1 VVVNEALLGRGALA
15 LALALYVYAALAGAW
30 GAARGSRRVQRS
42 ARNALLAALP
52 ATAASTGALVT
63 AFLRHDFS
71 LVYVAGHSSRSLPLG
86 YRISALWGGQE
97 GSLLL
102 WLLIL
107 AAVAFGAVVLNRR
120 LLERTLPWAVPLL
133 AGIAS
138 FFAYLLVF
146 VSSPFDTQP
155 APLDGAGLNA
165 SLQNPYM
172 LAHPPLLYIGYVGL
186 TVPFAFAMAAL
197 LSRRLDA
204 RWLVATRRW
213 TIVSWT
219 CLGLAILLGSKWAY
233 GTIGW
238 GGYFAWDPVENAA
251 LMPWLTA
258 TAYLHSVMVQEK
270 KGMLRVW
277 NVSLV
282 VLTFSLAL
290 FGTFLTRSGL
300 VNSIHSF
307 SQSSIGAWFVGF
319 IAIVVL
325 GSIALIVVRLPM
337 LRARSPQLESLVSRE
352 AGFLYNNLLLV
363 AFALTVLWGV
373 LFPVLS
379 QTVRG
384 VPYSVGPPYYNFF
397 LRTFGLPLLLLTG
410 IGPLVAWRRAS
421 LRSLRRGLAWPA
433 AVALVAGVALVAA
446 GDGAQPAGLAAYTFS
461 AFVLAAI
468 AGEFVRGT
476 RARRSLDGCTWPA
489 AFSSLVAR
497 NRRRYGGYVVHA
509 AVAMLAIG
517 IAGSS
522 LYGATN
528 EHKLHPGQSIGVKGY
543 SLRYLGTSFRP
554 GANHDELR
562 AILAVSHNGSRDGVI
577 AAGRN
582 HYHAEAFFGNAVA
595 IRTDWLRAE
604 DLFVIADTFAV
615 DGSVDVKVIVNPLVD
630 LIWLAG
636 VVFVLGSFVALWPD
650 AREERRLVRHELAI
664 AKVVTA

>member
-1 VVVNEALLGRGALA
+1 MALLGSGALA
-15 LALALYVYAALAGAW
+15 AALGLYVYAALAGAW
-30 GAARGSRRVQRS
+30 GAARSARKLQRS

-52 ATAASTGALVT
+52 ATATATGVLVT
-63 AFLRHDFS
+63 AFVRHDFS
-71 LVYVAGHSSRSLPLG
+71 FVYVAEHSSRTLPFA
-86 YRISALWGGQE
+86 YRVSALWGGQE

-107 AAVAFGAVVLNRR
+107 ASVSFGAVLLNRR
-120 LLERTLPWAVPLL
+120 LVDRTLPWAVPIL
-133 AGIAS
+133 AALAS

-146 VSSPFDTQP
+146 VSSPFATQT

-172 LAHPPLLYIGYVGL
+172 LAHPPLLYVGYVGL

-258 TAYLHSVMVQEK
+258 TAYLHTVMVQEK

-290 FGTFLTRSGL
+290 LGTFLTRSGI
-300 VNSIHSF
+300 VDSIHSF
-307 SQSSIGAWFVGF
+307 SRSPIGAWFVGF
-319 IAIVVL
+319 IAVVVL
-325 GSIALIVVRLPM
+325 ASIALVVVRLPL

-384 VPYSVGPPYYNFF
+384 VPYSVGPPYYDFF

-410 IGPLVAWRRAS
+410 IGPLIAWRRAS
-421 LRSLRRGLAWPA
+421 LRSLRRSLAVP
-433 AVALVAGVALVAA
+433 AVAALAAGVALVVA
-446 GDGAQPAGLAAYTFS
+446 GDGGEPAGLAAYTFS
-461 AFVLAAI
+461 AFVLTAI
-468 AGEFVRGT
+468 AVEFVRGT
-476 RARRSLDGCTWPA
+476 RARRSLDGGSWAA
-489 AFSSLVAR
+489 AFSSLVSR

-522 LYGATN
+522 LYRATA
-528 EHKLHPGQSIGVKGY
+528 ERRLHRGQTIAVHGY

-562 AILAVSHNGSRDGVI
+562 AILAVSRHGARDGVV

-582 HYHAEAFFGNAVA
+582 HYHAEAFFGNAAA

-604 DLFVIADTFAV
+604 DLFVIADSFDV

-636 VVFVLGSFVALWPD
+636 VVFLFGSFVALWPD
-650 AREERRLVRHELAI
+650 AREEKRLVRHELSVG
-664 AKVVTA
+664 KVVPA

>member
-1 VVVNEALLGRGALA
+1 VALLGSGALA
-15 LALALYVYAALAGAW
+15 LALGLYLFAALAGGWA
-30 GAARGSRRVQRS
+30 AARNAKRLQRS

-52 ATAASTGALVT
+52 ATAAATGALVV
-63 AFLRHDFS
+63 AFVRHDFS
-71 LVYVAGHSSRSLPLG
+71 LVYVANHSSRALPLG
-86 YRISALWGGQE
+86 YRFSALWGGQE

-107 AAVAFGAVVLNRR
+107 AAVAFGAVMLNRDLVDR
-120 LLERTLPWAVPLL
+120 ALPWAVPIL
-133 AGIAS
+133 AALAS

-146 VSSPFDTQP
+146 VSSPFDTQR
-155 APLDGAGLNA
+155 APVDGAGLNA

-172 LAHPPLLYIGYVGL
+172 LAHPPLLYLGYVGL

-204 RWLVATRRW
+204 RWLAATRRW

-251 LMPWLTA
+251 LLPWLTA

-307 SQSSIGAWFVGF
+307 SKSSIGAWFVGL
-319 IAIVVL
+319 IAVVVL
-325 GSIALIVVRLPM
+325 ASVALVITRLPL

-352 AGFLYNNLLLV
+352 AVFLYNNLLLV

-373 LFPVLS
+373 LFPVVSETL
-379 QTVRG
+379 RG

-397 LRTFGLPLLLLTG
+397 LRAFGLPLLLLTG

-421 LRSLRRGLAWPA
+421 LRSLRRGLTWPA
-433 AVALVAGVALVAA
+433 VAALAVGVALIAVGA
-446 GDGAQPAGLAAYTFS
+446 GTRPAGLAAYSFS
-461 AFVLAAI
+461 SFVLASI
-468 AGEFVRGT
+468 AVEFVRGT
-476 RARRSLDGCTWPA
+476 RARRSLDGGSWPA

-497 NRRRYGGYVVHA
+497 NRRRYGGYVVHG
-509 AVAMLAIG
+509 AVALLAIG

-522 LYGATN
+522 ISRASV
-528 EHKLHPGQSIGVKGY
+528 ERRLHPGQAVAVDGY
-543 SLRYLGTSFRP
+543 SLRYMGTSFRP

-562 AILAVSHNGSRDGVI
+562 AVLDVTHHGKRDGLV

-582 HYHAEAFFGNAVA
+582 HYHSEAFFGNAVA
-595 IRTDWLRAE
+595 IKTDWLRAE
-604 DLFVIADTFAV
+604 DLFVIADSFAV

-636 VVFVLGSFVALWPD
+636 VVFLLGSFVALWPD
-650 AREERRLVRHELAI
+650 PREELRLARRELTVR
-664 AKVVTA
+664 KVVPA

>member
-1 VVVNEALLGRGALA
+1 MALVGSGALA
-15 LALALYVYAALAGAW
+15 LALGLYVYAALAGAW
-30 GAARGSRRVQRS
+30 AAARSSNRLQRS

-52 ATAASTGALVT
+52 ATAAATGALVF

-71 LVYVAGHSSRSLPLG
+71 LVYVANHSSRSLPLA

-107 AAVAFGAVVLNRR
+107 AAVAFGAVALNRELVDR
-120 LLERTLPWAVPLL
+120 ALPWAVPIL
-133 AGIAS
+133 AALAS
-138 FFAYLLVF
+138 VFAYLLVF
-146 VSSPFDTQP
+146 VSSPFDTQA
-155 APLDGAGLNA
+155 APVDGAGLNA

-172 LAHPPLLYIGYVGL
+172 LAHPPLLYLGYVGL

-197 LSRRLDA
+197 ISRRVDA
-204 RWLVATRRW
+204 RWLIATRRW

-251 LMPWLTA
+251 LLPWLTA

-307 SQSSIGAWFVGF
+307 SKSPIGAWFVGL
-319 IAIVVL
+319 IAVVVL
-325 GSIALIVVRLPM
+325 ASVALVIARLPL

-352 AGFLYNNLLLV
+352 AVFLYNNLLLV

-373 LFPVLS
+373 LFPVIS
-379 QTVRG
+379 ETVRG
-384 VPYSVGPPYYNFF
+384 VPYSVGPPFYNFF
-397 LRTFGLPLLLLTG
+397 LRAFGLPLLLLMG

-421 LRSLRRGLAWPA
+421 LRSLRRGLGWPA
-433 AVALVAGVALVAA
+433 AAALAA
-446 GDGAQPAGLAAYTFS
+446 GAGLIAVGAGTRPAGLAAYSFS
-461 AFVLAAI
+461 AFVLASI
-468 AGEFVRGT
+468 AAEFVRGT
-476 RARRSLDGCTWPA
+476 RARRSIDGGSWPA

-509 AVAMLAIG
+509 AVALLAIG

-522 LYGATN
+522 ISRATV
-528 EHKLHPGQSIGVKGY
+528 EHRVHPGQTIAVGGY
-543 SLRYLGTSFRP
+543 SLRYMGTSFRP

-562 AILAVSHNGSRDGVI
+562 AVLAVAHHGKRDGFV

-595 IRTDWLRAE
+595 IKTDWLRAE
-604 DLFVIADTFAV
+604 DLFVIADSFDV

-636 VVFVLGSFVALWPD
+636 VVFLLGSFVALWPD
-650 AREERRLVRHELAI
+650 AREERRLARRDLTVG
-664 AKVVTA
+664 KVVTA

>member
-1 VVVNEALLGRGALA
+1 MALLGSGALA
-15 LALALYVYAALAGAW
+15 LALGLYVYAALAGAW
-30 GAARGSRRVQRS
+30 AAARHAKRLQRS

-52 ATAASTGALVT
+52 ATAAATGALVV
-63 AFLRHDFS
+63 AFVRHDFS
-71 LVYVAGHSSRSLPLG
+71 LVYVANHSSRALPLA

-107 AAVAFGAVVLNRR
+107 AGVAFGAVALNRE
-120 LLERTLPWAVPLL
+120 LVDKTLPWAVPIL
-133 AGIAS
+133 AALAS

-146 VSSPFDTQP
+146 VSSPFDTQT
-155 APLDGAGLNA
+155 APVDGAGLNA

-172 LAHPPLLYIGYVGL
+172 LAHPPLLYLGYVGL

-197 LSRRLDA
+197 ISRRLDA
-204 RWLVATRRW
+204 RWLIATRRW

-251 LMPWLTA
+251 LLPWLTA

-307 SQSSIGAWFVGF
+307 SKSSIGAWFVGL
-319 IAIVVL
+319 IAVVVL
-325 GSIALIVVRLPM
+325 ASVALVIARLPL
-337 LRARSPQLESLVSRE
+337 LRSRSQQLESLVSRE
-352 AGFLYNNLLLV
+352 AVFLYNNLLLV

-373 LFPVLS
+373 LFPVIS
-379 QTVRG
+379 ETVRG
-384 VPYSVGPPYYNFF
+384 VPYSVGPPFYDFF
-397 LRTFGLPLLLLTG
+397 LRAFGLPLLLLTG

-421 LRSLRRGLAWPA
+421 LRSLLRGLSWPA
-433 AVALVAGVALVAA
+433 AAALAAGAALVATGA
-446 GDGAQPAGLAAYTFS
+446 GTRPAGLAAYSFS
-461 AFVLAAI
+461 AFVLASI
-468 AGEFVRGT
+468 VVEFVRGT
-476 RARRSLDGCTWPA
+476 RARRSIDGGSWPA

-509 AVAMLAIG
+509 AVALLAIG

-522 LYGATN
+522 ISRATV
-528 EHKLHPGQSIGVKGY
+528 EHRVHPGQTIAVDGY
-543 SLRYLGTSFRP
+543 SLRYMGTSFRP

-562 AILAVSHNGSRDGVI
+562 AVLAVTHHGKRDGLV

-595 IRTDWLRAE
+595 IKTDWLRAE
-604 DLFVIADTFAV
+604 DLFVIADSFDV

-636 VVFVLGSFVALWPD
+636 VVFLLGSFVALWPD
-650 AREERRLVRHELAI
+650 AREERRLARRESTVG
-664 AKVVTA
+664 KVVTA

>member
-1 VVVNEALLGRGALA
+1 MALLGSGALA
-15 LALALYVYAALAGAW
+15 LALGLYVYAALAGAW
-30 GAARGSRRVQRS
+30 AAARNAKRLQRS

-52 ATAASTGALVT
+52 ATAAATGALVV
-63 AFLRHDFS
+63 AFVRHDFS
-71 LVYVAGHSSRSLPLG
+71 LVYVANHSSRALPLA

-107 AAVAFGAVVLNRR
+107 AAVAFGAVALNRE
-120 LLERTLPWAVPLL
+120 LVDRTLPWAVPIL
-133 AGIAS
+133 AALAS

-146 VSSPFDTQP
+146 VSSPFDTQT
-155 APLDGAGLNA
+155 APVDGAGLNA

-172 LAHPPLLYIGYVGL
+172 LAHPPLLYLGYVGL

-197 LSRRLDA
+197 ISRRLDA
-204 RWLVATRRW
+204 RWLIATRRW

-251 LMPWLTA
+251 LLPWLTA

-307 SQSSIGAWFVGF
+307 SKSSIGAWFVGL
-319 IAIVVL
+319 IAVVVL
-325 GSIALIVVRLPM
+325 ASVALVVARLPL
-337 LRARSPQLESLVSRE
+337 LRSRSQQLESLVSRE
-352 AGFLYNNLLLV
+352 AVFLYNNLLLV

-373 LFPVLS
+373 LFPVIS
-379 QTVRG
+379 ETVRG
-384 VPYSVGPPYYNFF
+384 VPYSVGPPFYDFF
-397 LRTFGLPLLLLTG
+397 LRAFGLPLLLLTG

-421 LRSLRRGLAWPA
+421 LRSLLRGLSWPA
-433 AVALVAGVALVAA
+433 AAALAAGAALVAVGA
-446 GDGAQPAGLAAYTFS
+446 GTRPAGLAAYSFS
-461 AFVLAAI
+461 AFVLASI
-468 AGEFVRGT
+468 VVEFVRGT
-476 RARRSLDGCTWPA
+476 RARRSIDGGSWPA

-509 AVAMLAIG
+509 AVALLAIG

-522 LYGATN
+522 ISRATV
-528 EHKLHPGQSIGVKGY
+528 EHRVHPGQTIAVDGY
-543 SLRYLGTSFRP
+543 SLRYMGTSFRP

-562 AILAVSHNGSRDGVI
+562 AVLAVTHHGKRDGLV

-595 IRTDWLRAE
+595 IKTDWLRAE
-604 DLFVIADTFAV
+604 DLFVIADSFDV

-636 VVFVLGSFVALWPD
+636 VVFLLGSFVALWPD
-650 AREERRLVRHELAI
+650 AREERRLARRELTVG
-664 AKVVTA
+664 KVVTA

>member
-1 VVVNEALLGRGALA
+1 MALLGEGSVAPALG
-15 LALALYVYAALAGAW
+15 LYVYAALAGAW
-30 GAARGSRRVQRS
+30 DAARGSQRLQRS
-42 ARNALLAALP
+42 ARNALLAAFP
-52 ATAASTGALVT
+52 ATAVSAGALIVT
-63 AFLRHDFS
+63 FLRHDFS
-71 LVYVAGHSSRSLPLG
+71 HVYVAQHSSLSLPLA
-86 YRISALWGGQE
+86 YRVSALWGGQE

-107 AAVAFGAVVLNRR
+107 SAVSFGAVMLNRR
-120 LLERTLPWAVPLL
+120 LLERTLPWAVPIL
-133 AGIAS
+133 AALAS
-138 FFAYLLVF
+138 FFAYLLVS
-146 VSSPFDTQP
+146 VSRPCETQ
-155 APLDGAGLNA
+155 AARFRGAALNA
-165 SLQNPYM
+165 SLQTPYM
-172 LAHPPLLYIGYVGL
+172 LAPPPLLYIGYVGL

-213 TIVSWT
+213 TILSWT
-219 CLGLAILLGSKWAY
+219 CLGVAILLGSKWAY

-277 NVSLV
+277 NMTLV
-282 VLTFSLAL
+282 ILTFSLAL

-300 VNSIHSF
+300 VSSIHSF
-307 SQSSIGAWFVGF
+307 SRSSIGAWFVGL
-319 IAIVVL
+319 IAVVVL
-325 GSIALIVVRLPM
+325 SSVALLLVRLPL
-337 LRARSPQLESLVSRE
+337 LRARSPQLESLASRE
-352 AGFLYNNLLLV
+352 AAFLYNNLLLV

-379 QTVRG
+379 EAVRG
-384 VPYSVGPPYYNFF
+384 VPYSVGPPFYDFF

-433 AVALVAGVALVAA
+433 AAALAVGAALVAA
-446 GDGAQPAGLAAYTFS
+446 GAGGRPAGLAAYSFS
-461 AFVLAAI
+461 AFVLASI
-468 AGEFVRGT
+468 AVEFVRGT
-476 RARRSLDGCTWPA
+476 RARRSLDGGSWPA

-497 NRRRYGGYVVHA
+497 NRRRYGGYVVHG
-509 AVAMLAIG
+509 AVALLAIG

-522 LYGATN
+522 ISRASV
-528 EHKLHPGQSIGVKGY
+528 ERRLHPGQVVAVDGY
-543 SLRYLGTSFRP
+543 SLRYMGTSFRP

-562 AILAVSHNGSRDGVI
+562 AVLDVTHHGKRDGLV

-582 HYHAEAFFGNAVA
+582 HYHSEAFFGNAVA
-595 IRTDWLRAE
+595 IKTDWLRAE
-604 DLFVIADTFAV
+604 DLFVIADSFAV

-636 VVFVLGSFVALWPD
+636 VVFLLGSFVALWPD
-650 AREERRLVRHELAI
+650 PREELRLARRELTVR
-664 AKVVTA
+664 KVVPA

>member
-1 VVVNEALLGRGALA
+1 MPVMALLGSGALA
-15 LALALYVYAALAGAW
+15 LALGLYVYAALAGAW
-30 GAARGSRRVQRS
+30 AAARNAKRLQRS

-52 ATAASTGALVT
+52 ATAAATGALVV
-63 AFLRHDFS
+63 AFVRHDFS
-71 LVYVAGHSSRSLPLG
+71 LVYVANHSSRALPLA

-107 AAVAFGAVVLNRR
+107 AAVAFGAVALNRE
-120 LLERTLPWAVPLL
+120 LVDRTLPWAVPIL
-133 AGIAS
+133 AALAS

-146 VSSPFDTQP
+146 VSSPFDTQT
-155 APLDGAGLNA
+155 APVDGAGLNA

-172 LAHPPLLYIGYVGL
+172 LAHPPLLYLGYVGL

-197 LSRRLDA
+197 ISRRLDA
-204 RWLVATRRW
+204 RWLIATRRW

-251 LMPWLTA
+251 LLPWLTA

-300 VNSIHSF
+300 VNSIHSL
-307 SQSSIGAWFVGF
+307 SKSSIGAWFVGL
-319 IAIVVL
+319 IAVVVL
-325 GSIALIVVRLPM
+325 ASVALVVARLPL
-337 LRARSPQLESLVSRE
+337 LRSRSQQLESLVSRE
-352 AGFLYNNLLLV
+352 AVFLYNNLLLV

-373 LFPVLS
+373 LFPVIS
-379 QTVRG
+379 ETVRG
-384 VPYSVGPPYYNFF
+384 VPYSVGPPFYDFF
-397 LRTFGLPLLLLTG
+397 LRAFGLPLLLLTG

-421 LRSLRRGLAWPA
+421 LRSLLRGLSWPA
-433 AVALVAGVALVAA
+433 AAALAAGAALVAVGA
-446 GDGAQPAGLAAYTFS
+446 GTRPAGLAAYSFS
-461 AFVLAAI
+461 AFVLASI
-468 AGEFVRGT
+468 VVEFVRGT
-476 RARRSLDGCTWPA
+476 RARRSIDGGSWPA

-509 AVAMLAIG
+509 AVALLAIG

-522 LYGATN
+522 ISRATV
-528 EHKLHPGQSIGVKGY
+528 EHRVHPGQTIAVDGY
-543 SLRYLGTSFRP
+543 SLRYMGTSFRP

-562 AILAVSHNGSRDGVI
+562 AVLAVTHHGKRDGLV

-595 IRTDWLRAE
+595 IKTDWLRAE
-604 DLFVIADTFAV
+604 HLFVIADSFDV
-615 DGSVDVKVIVNPLVD
+615 DGSV
-630 LIWLAG
+630 
-636 VVFVLGSFVALWPD
+636 
-650 AREERRLVRHELAI
+650 
-664 AKVVTA
+664 T

>member
-1 VVVNEALLGRGALA
+1 MALLGSGALA
-15 LALALYVYAALAGAW
+15 LALGLYVYAALAGAW
-30 GAARGSRRVQRS
+30 GAARGSRRLQRS

-52 ATAASTGALVT
+52 AIATAAGVLVV
-63 AFLRHDFS
+63 AFVRHDFS
-71 LVYVAGHSSRSLPLG
+71 LVYVAGHSSRSLPLV
-86 YRISALWGGQE
+86 YRVSALWGGQE

-107 AAVAFGAVVLNRR
+107 AAVAFGAVVLNRP
-120 LLERTLPWAVPLL
+120 LLDRTLPWAVPLL
-133 AGIAS
+133 AAIAS

-146 VSSPFDTQP
+146 VSSPFTTQS
-155 APLDGAGLNA
+155 APFDGEGLNA

-172 LAHPPLLYIGYVGL
+172 LAHPPLLYVGYVGL

-213 TIVSWT
+213 TIVSWA
-219 CLGLAILLGSKWAY
+219 CLGVAILLGSKWAY

-251 LMPWLTA
+251 LLPWLTA

-290 FGTFLTRSGL
+290 LGTFITRSGI
-300 VNSIHSF
+300 VDSIHSF
-307 SQSSIGAWFVGF
+307 SRSPIGAWFVGF

-325 GSIALIVVRLPM
+325 SSVALVLVRLPV
-337 LRARSPQLESLVSRE
+337 LRARSPHLESLASRE
-352 AGFLYNNLLLV
+352 AAFLYNNLLLV

-397 LRTFGLPLLLLTG
+397 LRTFGLPLLLLMG
-410 IGPLVAWRRAS
+410 VGPLVAWRRAS
-421 LRSLRRGLAWPA
+421 MRSLRRGLVWPA
-433 AVALVAGVALVAA
+433 AAALAVGVALVAA

-468 AGEFVRGT
+468 FAEFVRGT
-476 RARRSLDGCTWPA
+476 RARRSLDGGSWPA
-489 AFSSLVAR
+489 AFSSLIAR

-522 LYGATN
+522 LYGAST
-528 EHKLHPGQSIGVKGY
+528 ERRIHPGQSIAVEGY

-562 AILAVSHNGSRDGVI
+562 AILAVSHNGAHDGLV

-604 DLFVIADTFAV
+604 DLFVIADSFAV
-615 DGSVDVKVIVNPLVD
+615 NGSVDVKVIVNPLVD
-630 LIWLAG
+630 LIWLSG
-636 VVFVLGSFVALWPD
+636 VVFLFGSFVALWPD
-650 AREERRLVRHELAI
+650 AREERRLVRHELATG
-664 AKVVTA
+664 KVVPA

>member
-1 VVVNEALLGRGALA
+1 MALLGSGALW
-15 LALALYVYAALAGAW
+15 LALGLYVYAALAGAW
-30 GAARGSRRVQRS
+30 GAGRGSARLQQS
-42 ARNALLAALP
+42 ARNAVLVALP
-52 ATAASTGALVT
+52 VVATAAGALIV

-71 LVYVAGHSSRSLPLG
+71 LAYVAGHSSRDLPLA

-107 AAVAFGAVVLNRR
+107 ATVAFGAVALNRR
-120 LLERTLPWAVPLL
+120 LLAETLPWAVPILG
-133 AGIAS
+133 AIAS
-138 FFAYLLVF
+138 FFAFLLVF
-146 VSSPFDTQP
+146 VATPFTTQT
-155 APLDGAGLNA
+155 APVDGTGLNA

-172 LAHPPLLYIGYVGL
+172 LAHPPLLYVGYVGL

-204 RWLVATRRW
+204 RWLAATRRW

-219 CLGLAILLGSKWAY
+219 CLGLAILLGAKWAY

-238 GGYFAWDPVENAA
+238 GGYYAWDPVENAA

-258 TAYLHSVMVQEK
+258 TAYLHSVLVQEK

-290 FGTFLTRSGL
+290 LGTFLTRSGL

-307 SQSSIGAWFVGF
+307 SRSPIGAWFVGF
-319 IAIVVL
+319 IAVVV
-325 GSIALIVVRLPM
+325 IASVALVLARLPV

-379 QTVRG
+379 ETVRG

-397 LRTFGLPLLLLTG
+397 LRTFGLPILLLTG

-421 LRSLRRGLAWPA
+421 FRSLRRGLAWPA
-433 AVALVAGVALVAA
+433 AAAVAIGAALVAA
-446 GDGAQPAGLAAYTFS
+446 GADSHPAGLAAYTFS

-468 AGEFVRGT
+468 VVEFVRGT
-476 RARRSLDGCTWPA
+476 RARRAIDGGSWPA

-522 LYGATN
+522 LYGGSA
-528 EHKLHPGQSIGVKGY
+528 ERKLRPGQSIAAKGY

-562 AILAVSHNGSRDGVI
+562 AVLAVSRDGKREGLV

-582 HYHAEAFFGNAVA
+582 HYHADAFFGNAVA

-615 DGSVDVKVIVNPLVD
+615 DGSVNVKVIVNPLVD

-636 VVFVLGSFVALWPD
+636 VVFLFGSVVALWPD
-650 AREERRLVRHELAI
+650 AREERRLVRLAVPRV
-664 AKVVTA
+664 APA